1 MSKIDYQVLREAAEK
16 ATPDEWVAFISTDT
30 GTYAVHTPGDERCE
44 DVIKWTGF
52 DGQKNAENNARYV
65 AAFNPKVALE
75 LLGEIKRLE
84 DTNIDAM
91 CRIAELET
99 NLAALAAEN
108 AALAAENAALK
119 AGAMYFSYGSEFSFE
134 CHKTAEEAI
143 AAAEAAIDDYRG
155 DACDGWSEEV
165 ESICWGVIIQQE
177 TKVGERKKRKC
188 DRVSP
193 WIERVCDYEL
203 RPNVETPATD
213 AFLSEIRAEARNEG
227 INYTASRLAAAFNH
241 GFINKSLR
249 EVFDVTRMILSA
261 KEELANES
269 HPIDGLSGEYAEK
282 SLEEWAEQ
290 IRKGA
295 DK

>member
-108 AALAAENAALK
+108 AALK

-165 ESICWGVIIQQE
+165 ESICWGVIIQQA

-261 KEELANES
+261 KEELANEA

-290 IRKGA
+290 IRKGSSQ
-295 DK
+295 

>member
-1 MSKIDYQVLREAAEK
+1 MTIDYQVLREAAEK

-75 LLGEIKRLE
+75 LPGEIKRLE

-99 NLAALAAEN
+99 NL

-165 ESICWGVIIQQE
+165 ESICWGVIIQQA

-261 KEELANES
+261 KEELANEA

-290 IRKGA
+290 IRKGSSQ
-295 DK
+295 

>member
-1 MSKIDYQVLREAAEK
+1 MTIDYQVLREAAEK

-30 GTYAVHTPGDERCE
+30 GTYAVHAPGDERCE

-108 AALAAENAALK
+108 ELARK
-119 AGAMYFSYGSEFSFE
+119 AVQAFCDVVGDNTEVI
-134 CHKTAEEAI
+134 AEEVGRDGVLVI
-143 AAAEAAIDDYRG
+143 LEAMKATG
-155 DACDGWSEEV
+155 
-165 ESICWGVIIQQE
+165 
-177 TKVGERKKRKC
+177 
-188 DRVSP
+188 
-193 WIERVCDYEL
+193 
-203 RPNVETPATD
+203 NMPATD
-213 AFLSEIRAEARNEG
+213 AFLAEIRAEARNEG
-227 INYTASRLAAAFNH
+227 VNYTASRLAAAFNH

-261 KEELANES
+261 KEELANEA

>member
-1 MSKIDYQVLREAAEK
+1 MTIDYQVLREAAEK

-108 AALAAENAALK
+108 ELARKAVQAFCEVVGDNTEVIAEVVGRYGVLVILK
-119 AGAMYFSYGSEFSFE
+119 AMKATVNM
-134 CHKTAEEAI
+134 
-143 AAAEAAIDDYRG
+143 
-155 DACDGWSEEV
+155 
-165 ESICWGVIIQQE
+165 
-177 TKVGERKKRKC
+177 
-188 DRVSP
+188 
-193 WIERVCDYEL
+193 
-203 RPNVETPATD
+203 PATD
-213 AFLSEIRAEARNEG
+213 AFLAEIRAEARNEG
-227 INYTASRLAAAFNH
+227 
-241 GFINKSLR
+241 
-249 EVFDVTRMILSA
+249 D
-261 KEELANES
+261 
-269 HPIDGLSGEYAEK
+269 
-282 SLEEWAEQ
+282 
-290 IRKGA
+290 
-295 DK
+295 

>member
-1 MSKIDYQVLREAAEK
+1 MTIDYQVLREAAEK

-108 AALAAENAALK
+108 AALK

-165 ESICWGVIIQQE
+165 ESICWGVIIQQA

-203 RPNVETPATD
+203 RPNVEIPATD

-261 KEELANES
+261 KEELANEAR
-269 HPIDGLSGEYAEK
+269 PIDGLSGEYAEK

-290 IRKGA
+290 IRKGSSQ
-295 DK
+295 

>member
-1 MSKIDYQVLREAAEK
+1 MTIDYQVLREAAEK

-108 AALAAENAALK
+108 AALK

-165 ESICWGVIIQQE
+165 ESICWGVIIQQA

-261 KEELANES
+261 KEELANEA
-269 HPIDGLSGEYAEK
+269 HPIDGLSGEYAE
-282 SLEEWAEQ
+282 
-290 IRKGA
+290 IP
-295 DK
+295 

>member
-1 MSKIDYQVLREAAEK
+1 MTIDYQVLREAAEK

-52 DGQKNAENNARYV
+52 DGQKNAANNARYV

-99 NLAALAAEN
+99 NLAALVAEN
-108 AALAAENAALK
+108 AGLKHAMAVTLEHVSVTDAGQAGVAAMIINDALHH
-119 AGAMYFSYGSEFSFE
+119 S
-134 CHKTAEEAI
+134 
-143 AAAEAAIDDYRG
+143 
-155 DACDGWSEEV
+155 
-165 ESICWGVIIQQE
+165 
-177 TKVGERKKRKC
+177 
-188 DRVSP
+188 
-193 WIERVCDYEL
+193 
-203 RPNVETPATD
+203 ETPATD
-213 AFLSEIRAEARNEG
+213 AFLAEIRAEARNEG

-261 KEELANES
+261 KEELANEPY
-269 HPIDGLSGEYAEK
+269 PIDGLSGEYAEK
-282 SLEEWAEQ
+282 SLEEWEEQ